1 MKICYYGVDKEQEE
15 KAFYDKITVQVAE
28 EAPEGFYTDKIE
40 IVSLPNRLVYEEGE
54 RFDPAGMTV
63 VAHQINRST
72 GEKQQMEVFNYQA
85 SPSVFMKSG
94 NIKVVIS
101 YTGLDINGDPRVFRD
116 NVSVTI
122 RPYERSDSDGN
133 EDSSA
138 AGKAWEGKAAQTGWP
153 SGIMDGGNWKRDP
166 QSHVWTYIKADG
178 NAAVSEW
185 GCINGTW
192 YFFGADG
199 RMVSDQWIKDGPK
212 WYFVNESGGM
222 CMDRWVLYED
232 NWYYLGKDGVM
243 AENTVTADGYSV
255 DSEGRWIH

>member
-1 MKICYYGVDKEQEE
+1 M
-15 KAFYDKITVQVAE
+15 
-28 EAPEGFYTDKIE
+28 
-40 IVSLPNRLVYEEGE
+40 
-54 RFDPAGMTV
+54 
-63 VAHQINRST
+63 
-72 GEKQQMEVFNYQA
+72 
-85 SPSVFMKSG
+85 
-94 NIKVVIS
+94 
-101 YTGLDINGDPRVFRD
+101 FRD
-116 NVSVTI
+116 NVSVTV
-122 RPYERSDSDGN
+122 RPYERSDSEWN

-212 WYFVNESGGM
+212 WYLSM
-222 CMDRWVLYED
+222 
-232 NWYYLGKDGVM
+232 KA
-243 AENTVTADGYSV
+243 AECVRIAGFFMRITGIIWERMV
-255 DSEGRWIH
+255 